1 VTNYEFWLITFLF
14 DSSRNASKLC
24 FRLKVQDALTSL
36 GHDNEEMLLIQ
47 LCQDTIDKWWICVS
61 STAAAAADLSE
72 ELFNDDPVSCGWS
85 WRG

>member
-1 VTNYEFWLITFLF
+1 MKMLF

-24 FRLKVQDALTSL
+24 FRLKLQDALTAL
-36 GHDNEEMLLIQ
+36 DHDNVETLVLQYESNCDRL
-47 LCQDTIDKWWICVS
+47 DKWRICVS
-61 STAAAAADLSE
+61 STAAADLSE